1 MFLMN
6 NDKLIMEN
14 YLLLLKST
22 MEVYVHGSLEASNS
36 KVRKTL
42 KHGLDETLMSQS
54 LTYDEMVNN
63 GWYCVNNVK
72 SNLVKEVIKKV
83 KSNC

>member
-1 MFLMN
+1 MN

-42 KHGLDETLMSQS
+42 KYGLDETLMSQS